1 MGKQRKMWSAEVKEQ
16 IVLSVL
22 RGEVSTAEVVR
33 QHGVN
38 ENLVHTWKANFLD
51 AGRAR
56 LAGERQNYGYA
67 ALERENDRLKRI
79 VAEKELEQGISRK
92 ESAAALSVSEVMDLR
107 QSRPGGG

>member
-1 MGKQRKMWSAEVKEQ
+1 MGKQRRAWSAEVKEQ

-22 RGEVSTAEVVR
+22 RGELSTAEAAR

-38 ENLVHTWKANFLD
+38 ESLVHTWRANFLD

-56 LAGERQNYGYA
+56 LAGERQNDGHA

-79 VAEKELEQGISRK
+79 VAEKELELDISRK
-92 ESAAALSVSEVMDLR
+92 VRRL
-107 QSRPGGG
+107 